1 MIENDKNQKD
11 KINEELIN
19 TYEISYIFENKP
31 LNRLKTKPTLEKKS
45 DRLDQLKR
53 KIEEIDDCEL
63 KSNAKN
69 LVLYDGDFNSPVM
82 IVGEGPG
89 EKEDSLGKPFMG
101 DAGQLLNK
109 MLEAIKIDRKK
120 IYITNVVNYRPPNNR
135 KPTAREINIHKP
147 WLLQQ
152 IKLVDPKFIL
162 LTGSTAMRAILEVKD
177 PISNLRGQW
186 IKKDGREIM
195 VIFHPS
201 YLLRFP
207 SKEINKPYHLTL
219 KDLGNVSSKLYA
231 V

>member
-1 MIENDKNQKD
+1 MSQVN
-11 KINEELIN
+11 L
-19 TYEISYIFENKP
+19 
-31 LNRLKTKPTLEKKS
+31 S
-45 DRLDQLKR
+45 DRALSIEPSLTLQISAKANQL
-53 KIEEIDDCEL
+53 
-63 KSNAKN
+63 SA
-69 LVLYDGDFNSPVM
+69 
-82 IVGEGPG
+82 EGV
-89 EKEDSLGKPFMG
+89 DIC
-101 DAGQLLNK
+101 NV
-109 MLEAIKIDRKK
+109 IKC
-120 IYITNVVNYRPPNNR
+120 RPPNNR
-135 KPTAREINIHKP
+135 KPTIREINIHKP

-219 KDLGNVSSKLYA
+219 KDLENVSGKLYA